1 MCCSRSRCGHLHL
14 NSSSRTYHLLRD
26 FLGGCGGSGRSN
38 RPPMVGR
45 LHRFGAN
52 CRRLFSRNGGQRVEV
67 FRFGRCLTASICRT
81 RAAGCEDGGLDQGRR
96 PCRITSVV
104 HGNWRTAR
112 TIEGW
117 YIRVVGE
124 YEGKPHLLV
133 LTVHDSSSRP
143 NDFPDNPETTTN
155 LYSLNLP
162 VSVKVDFCPFEE
174 TPGGVLTGFGGGDR
188 LLSAAR
194 EICFLARCGALLF
207 GCLGWSVGQGAEVI
221 VKDRRHLTAVQGEDA
236 ALHLSSDAS
245 VRLRYASLVDYP
257 ELVPV
262 LLSARAAVVEA
273 FDIDESMQADLV
285 RVLERVAVEAMVAA
299 YAPMVVA
306 ATELN
311 RVNEGSRS
319 AQAVR
324 VARVAEVMAVRIGEI
339 AAQLHRRDEDSA
351 LRVAMEASVAADGVA
366 ASTTPGIGVAKAA
379 EVAAA
384 VHAAA
389 ESRAAEQASAAM
401 VVAEMAASAA
411 LKVASEADAAAAT
424 VERKAFD
431 AASSVQG
438 IGLNMCYEIAIDAA
452 ASAAHRALARPLR

>member
-1 MCCSRSRCGHLHL
+1 MTSRQSRDH
-14 NSSSRTYHLLRD
+14 NHLLFSQSRVLCQGQSLS
-26 FLGGCGGSGRSN
+26 FVKVVGRSYW
-38 RPPMVGR
+38 PDSTKATDS
-45 LHRFGAN
+45 F
-52 CRRLFSRNGGQRVEV
+52 RRARDVLSRAVW
-67 FRFGRCLTASICRT
+67 CAIIWLS
-81 RAAGCEDGGLDQGRR
+81 
-96 PCRITSVV
+96 
-104 HGNWRTAR
+104 
-112 TIEGW
+112 
-117 YIRVVGE
+117 RVV
-124 YEGKPHLLV
+124 
-133 LTVHDSSSRP
+133 R
-143 NDFPDNPETTTN
+143 
-155 LYSLNLP
+155 
-162 VSVKVDFCPFEE
+162 
-174 TPGGVLTGFGGGDR
+174 
-188 LLSAAR
+188 
-194 EICFLARCGALLF
+194 
-207 GCLGWSVGQGAEVI
+207 WQGAEVI
-221 VKDRRHLTAVQGEDA
+221 VKDRRHLTAVHGKDA
-236 ALHLSSDAS
+236 ALQLSSDAS
-245 VRLRYASLVDYP
+245 VSLRYAALVDYP

-285 RVLERVAVEAMVAA
+285 HALERVAVEAMVAA

-306 ATELN
+306 ATELK

-324 VARVAEVMAVRIGEI
+324 VAGVAEVMAVRVGEI

-351 LRVAMEASVAADGVA
+351 LRVATEASVAADGVA